1 MKSLYFHKLSLRT
14 ISVLSLFLFLAALVF
29 SDLAKTSPIFR
40 TTGVFT
46 VVLDPGHGGCS
57 LRGWAAPSG
66 LWLQPGAA
74 RIFPARVNEA
84 ARPA

>member
-40 TTGVFT
+40 FM
-46 VVLDPGHGGCS
+46 S
-57 LRGWAAPSG
+57 RG
-66 LWLQPGAA
+66 
-74 RIFPARVNEA
+74 
-84 ARPA
+84 

>member
-14 ISVLSLFLFLAALVF
+14 ISVLSFFLFLAALVF

-46 VVLDPGHGGCS
+46 VVLDPGHGGCP
-57 LRGWAAPSG
+57 LRGWAALPG
-66 LWLQPGAA
+66 LWLQPELSGSSP
-74 RIFPARVNEA
+74 RG
-84 ARPA
+84 

>member
-46 VVLDPGHGGCS
+46 VVLDPGHGGCP
-57 LRGWAAPSG
+57 LRGWAALPG
-66 LWLQPGAA
+66 LWLQPELSGSSS
-74 RIFPARVNEA
+74 RG
-84 ARPA
+84 